1 MAITGKLF
9 TITVLA
15 GASWLAAQTPAV
27 PPRRAPAATNA
38 PPAASAPVPAATPNS
53 AANPPAAA
61 PSTRA
66 SAEKIDTSQ
75 YVLGPDD
82 QIKIWALGLDEL
94 SDKPVRITPGG
105 DLDLPGIG
113 QVHAAGLTV
122 EQLKATLVE
131 RFSKELVHP
140 QVSIDIV
147 DFGSQPVSVMGALN
161 HPGVYQLRGRKSLS
175 EVISLAEGLR
185 QDAGSHI
192 TISRPIRNGA
202 IPLADSH
209 LDSTGQFSVAEVRV
223 KALLAGEDP
232 ADNIRILPH
241 DVVTVPMA
249 QVVYVMGEVKK
260 PGEVPLKDS
269 ESISV
274 LQALASAEG
283 LGPTPSP
290 QHARI
295 VRLTPNST
303 ARQEIP
309 VDLRKIEDGKAE
321 DVAMRPNDILVVPP
335 SGPKKAALRVT
346 EAAIQTLTGVIVWHS
361 Y

>member
-1 MAITGKLF
+1 MASTRRLFSITL
-9 TITVLA
+9 LA

-27 PPRRAPAATNA
+27 PART
-38 PPAASAPVPAATPNS
+38 APVPAKAASSGTP
-53 AANPPAAA
+53 A
-61 PSTRA
+61 PVTA
-66 SAEKIDTSQ
+66 SAKPQQIDPTQ

-82 QIKIWALGLDEL
+82 QVKIWAMGLDEL
-94 SDKPVRITPGG
+94 TDKPMRITPGG
-105 DLDLPGIG
+105 DLDVPGIG

-122 EQLKATLVE
+122 EQLKANLVQ
-131 RFSKELVHP
+131 RFSKELVNP
-140 QVSIDIV
+140 QVSVALV

-161 HPGVYQLRGRKSLS
+161 HPGVYQLQGRKSLT
-175 EVISLAEGLR
+175 EVISMAEGLR
-185 QDAGSHI
+185 QDAGARI

-209 LDSTGQFSVAEVRV
+209 LDPTGQFSVANVRV
-223 KALLAGEDP
+223 KDLLAGEDP

-241 DVVTVPMA
+241 DSVTVPIA

-260 PGEVPLKDS
+260 PGEVELKDS
-269 ESISV
+269 ESVSV

-290 QHARI
+290 QRARI
-295 VRLTPNST
+295 VRLSPNSS

-309 VDLRKIEDGKAE
+309 VDLRKIEEGKAE

-335 SGPKKAALRVT
+335 NGPKKAALRVT
-346 EAAIQTLTGVIVWHS
+346 EAAIQTLSGVIVWHS